1 MAYLTDLAPRPDRDH
16 LADACP
22 AHHQRPG
29 EHVGQVIATRP
40 AAFERGDVNTGNLA
54 HRCGL
59 TRQQRFIGLQVVA
72 LNEDRIGWHP
82 VSLCQHDEI
91 ATHDLPAGDAFAFAI
106 ANDQSTRTGEIA

>member
-1 MAYLTDLAPRPDRDH
+1 MRLQARRLHLQSAERLAYLTDLAPRPDRDH

-82 VSLCQHDEI
+82 VLP
-91 ATHDLPAGDAFAFAI
+91 LPA
-106 ANDQSTRTGEIA
+106 R